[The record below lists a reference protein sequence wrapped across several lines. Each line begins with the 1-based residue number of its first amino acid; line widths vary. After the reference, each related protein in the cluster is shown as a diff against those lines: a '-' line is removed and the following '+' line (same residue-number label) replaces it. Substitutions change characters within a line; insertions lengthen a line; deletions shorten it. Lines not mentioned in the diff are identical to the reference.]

1 MRYLVLLFLLPLI
14 GFSQEN
20 SPKPKS
26 RWYIKAAV
34 GYGTKGLLPQ
44 EFTVKSIYPSNTS
57 LKVTE
62 GSIQDMTNNI
72 DSTGQRSL
80 VHDTYSK
87 GFNYL
92 LAFGVKLPSR
102 IGLELGVLWLQGGK
116 IKSHSVIEGN
126 TLLGPSA
133 VMDVSTYSRG
143 LAILPAV
150 TYDFPLGTNW
160 FIQGRFG
167 LSIPIAGAIYHDV
180 ELNGPNSFLGNSTAK
195 ITSETKP
202 TFSLGINGG
211 LGLHRRLGQ
220 HFEIF
225 AGITGQHMS
234 LFGKNLQITRYDLT
248 INGFTINQLNDLTAT
263 TYDNEINFVTEL
275 NQNSNNTEINSN
287 TDLSKPKDE
296 LRVSSPFS
304 NIGFGIGMNFLFGK
318 N

>member
-1 MRYLVLLFLLPLI
+1 MRYFLLLCILPLLTQA
-14 GFSQEN
+14 QEN

-26 RWYIKAAV
+26 RWYIKVAA

-57 LKVTE
+57 LKVTD
-62 GSIQDMTNNI
+62 GTIQDMTNNI

-92 LAFGVKLPSR
+92 FAFGVKLPSR

-126 TLLGPSA
+126 SLLGPA
-133 VMDVSTYSRG
+133 AIMDVSTYSRG
-143 LAILPAV
+143 LALMPAV
-150 TYDFPLGTNW
+150 TYDFPLGTHW

-167 LSIPIAGAIYHDV
+167 LSIPVAGAIYHDV

-195 ITSETKP
+195 ITAETKP

-211 LGLHRRLGQ
+211 IGLHRRLGQ
-220 HFEIF
+220 HVEIF
-225 AGITGQHMS
+225 AGISGQHMS
-234 LFGKNLQITRYDLT
+234 LFGKNLRVTRYDLI
-248 INGFTINQLNDLTAT
+248 INGLTFNQLNDFTTT
-263 TYDNEINFVTEL
+263 TYDREINFVNEL
-275 NQNSNNTEINSN
+275 NQSSNNTATNSN
-287 TDLSKPKDE
+287 TDLNKPKDD